1 MGWNLKTTLLYVK
14 SAPSIKMPKFG
25 TKNVWLGYFWTGIW
39 KGYSR
44 IWYKDPPICL
54 MAIFSEK
61 AEVPKLGTKMPYLGI
76 FVQEFE
82 KNYFPVWNQHPQI
95 CLFAKLHEKI

>member
-1 MGWNLKTTLLYVK
+1 MK

-25 TKNVWLGYFWTGIW
+25 TKNVWFGYFWTGIW
-39 KGYSR
+39 KGYSH

-54 MAIFSEK
+54 MATFSEK
-61 AEVPKLGTKMPYLGI
+61 AEMPKLGTKMPYLGI

-82 KNYFPVWNQHPQI
+82 KNYFPVSNQHPQI